1 MIGITSYG
9 YYIPKYRISVEEIAA
24 TWGKNPEEIKKS
36 LNIIEK
42 AVAGLDE
49 DIVTMAYGA
58 ARMAL
63 HSMQHAELKTK
74 NEVGCVFFGSE
85 TFPYAV
91 KPASTMVAEWL
102 DLGNHYLAYD
112 TEFACK
118 AATGAMISAFQ
129 HVKAGQSK
137 YGLVL
142 GADKANAKQNDAL
155 EFTAGSGANAW
166 VVGSEYVML
175 ELIDCHSFSSD
186 TPDFW
191 RRAGVSHPSHAG
203 RFTGKPAYYH
213 HIRSSAQTLLERN
226 NMKAEDFTYGVFHMP
241 NGRFPLEVSA
251 SLGFTKEQ
259 VLPSLVVSKLG
270 NSYSA
275 SALMGLVAVLEV
287 AKAGDTIFFASYGSG
302 AGSDAMMFRVTDE
315 IINYRNKKEKLRIKN
330 FSHVIEEKEYIN
342 YPTYMRLMGMM

>member
-1 MIGITSYG
+1 MVGITSYG
-9 YYIPKYRISVEEIAA
+9 YYIPKYRISVEEIAQ

-36 LNIIEK
+36 LNIEEK

-49 DIVTMAYGA
+49 DVVTMGYSA
-58 ARMAL
+58 AKNAITNY
-63 HSMQHAELKTK
+63 ELQIT
-74 NEVGCVFFGSE
+74 NEIGCVFFGSE

-102 DLGNHYLAYD
+102 GLGNHYLAYD

-118 AATGAMISAFQ
+118 AATGALISAFQ
-129 HVKAGQSK
+129 HVKTGQSK

-166 VVGSEYVML
+166 IVGSENVIL
-175 ELIDCHSFSSD
+175 ELVDCYSFSSD

-191 RRAGVSHPSHAG
+191 RRAGAEHPSHAG

-213 HIRSSAQTLLERN
+213 HIKSSSQAILERN
-226 NMKAEDFTYGVFHMP
+226 NLKAEDFKYGVFHMP

-275 SALMGLVAVLEV
+275 SALMGLVSVLEF
-287 AKAGDTIFFASYGSG
+287 AKEGDMIFFASYGSG
-302 AGSDAMMFRVTDE
+302 AGSDAMIFRVTE
-315 IINYRNKKEKLRIKN
+315 AITNYQLLITNKKKK
-330 FSHVIEEKEYIN
+330 FSEMIEEKEYIN
-342 YPTYMRLMGMM
+342 YPTYMRFMGLM